1 MVSYSCWQP
10 VLENGG
16 TRLDAAPEDTDF
28 ELWDSR
34 FMLRGDHD
42 LDLADKHA
50 RWGPRGW
57 CKPSCIPISIILIL
71 IVLVVLLP
79 LLDQAER
86 HQAQAERRGQVAEC
100 LESCRFSLVE
110 SIPEGMDYDPG
121 TTPHPSTFQ
130 TWSNLINMA
139 EKTIEIASY
148 YWILRNSE
156 VYPNVSSSQGEEIY
170 QSLLRAGTER
180 KLSVRIAQNIP
191 TQSQPNADSE
201 LLAKKGAAQVRSVNF
216 PRLLGGGVL
225 HTKFWLVDRKHL
237 YVGSANTD
245 WRSLTQVKELGAVVY
260 NCSCLAT
267 DAAKLFDVYWFLGD
281 PKAAIPPVWPSN
293 LSTFY
298 NINTPMN
305 ISFNGT
311 EVQTYLGSSP
321 PPFCPEGRS
330 TDLDA
335 ILKIMSTAEQFIYIA
350 VMDYIP
356 LTIYT
361 PKIQFWPDID
371 DALRRATINN
381 NVHVR
386 LLISHWNHTR
396 PAMLNF
402 LSSLRQI
409 SYSFPGVVLEVKL
422 FVVPST
428 EAQSKIPY
436 ARVNHNKYM
445 VTDNTAYIGTSNW
458 SGDYFINTAGIGL
471 VVKEPEGVYNQSESI
486 RAQLQAVF
494 DRDWNSVYAY
504 TMHIPRDS

>member
-1 MVSYSCWQP
+1 MICKNMCLASVTSDSQNFGTYLNVDCQKSAP

-86 HQAQAERRGQVAEC
+86 HQAQAERRGQVAKC

-148 YWILRNSE
+148 YWILRNSD

-180 KLSVRIAQNIP
+180 KLTVRIAQNIP

-201 LLAKKGAAQVRSVNF
+201 MLAKKGAA
-216 PRLLGGGVL
+216 
-225 HTKFWLVDRKHL
+225 
-237 YVGSANTD
+237 
-245 WRSLTQVKELGAVVY
+245 QVKELGAVVY

-267 DAAKLFDVYWFLGD
+267 DAAKLFDVELEEVNPHLHGGRAENHLRKTTPSSPDRDSNLDLPYLNSRAQHDMRVYWFLGD
-281 PKAAIPPVWPSN
+281 PKAVIPPVWPSN
-293 LSTFY
+293 LSTSY
-298 NINTPMN
+298 NVDTPMN

-311 EVQTYLGSSP
+311 EVQTYLGEYDGNSGLGFYIVAGIAQESALLAELDRDQDADTAPCFSSV
-321 PPFCPEGRS
+321 FTRALSNVATG
-330 TDLDA
+330 
-335 ILKIMSTAEQFIYIA
+335 TAE
-350 VMDYIP
+350 
-356 LTIYT
+356 
-361 PKIQFWPDID
+361 
-371 DALRRATINN
+371 R
-381 NVHVR
+381 
-386 LLISHWNHTR
+386 
-396 PAMLNF
+396 
-402 LSSLRQI
+402 
-409 SYSFPGVVLEVKL
+409 SF
-422 FVVPST
+422 ST
-428 EAQSKIPY
+428 YKDSKPTFAQ
-436 ARVNHNKYM
+436 H
-445 VTDNTAYIGTSNW
+445 
-458 SGDYFINTAGIGL
+458 
-471 VVKEPEGVYNQSESI
+471 
-486 RAQLQAVF
+486 
-494 DRDWNSVYAY
+494 
-504 TMHIPRDS
+504 